1 MFLNRQSTVL
11 SFIVFSLCHQIIT
24 ADVIDCQRPPQLVDP
39 ATCCKDGGRDEVTE
53 KCALRMGITGQ
64 PTDPQPSVETATC
77 LAQCILTESKYMPQV
92 ENLDLDAIRTD
103 LQAKFSNDS
112 AYAETMVEAFRKC
125 QPNTL
130 KKLQAFKQ
138 MPMGRASLQRGCS
151 PFAGMLLGCA
161 YMEYFKNC
169 PAHRWTENP
178 ECKLAKQFVMQC
190 SLGA

>member
-1 MFLNRQSTVL
+1 MFSYTKNSVI
-11 SFIVFSLCHQIIT
+11 SFMFICLCCQIIT
-24 ADVIDCQRPPQLVDP
+24 AEVIDCQRPPQLVDP

-77 LAQCILTESKYMPQV
+77 LAQCILTESKYMPQM
-92 ENLDLDAIRTD
+92 EILDLEAIRND
-103 LQAKFSNDS
+103 LQTKFSNDS
-112 AYAETMVEAFRKC
+112 LYAETMVEAFRKC
-125 QPNTL
+125 QPNTM

-138 MPMGRASLQRGCS
+138 MPLGRSALQRGCS
-151 PFAGMLLGCA
+151 PFAGMLLGCT

-169 PAHRWTENP
+169 PAHRWTESP
-178 ECKLAKQFVMQC
+178 QCSLAKQFVMQC